1 MFYRSFAM
9 LAALVSFNGFSSVQ
23 LRIPEGVDL
32 LSVNMSEPITEGGL
46 FSSFKTTKLENGIN
60 QIAFQYKPSY
70 DVKDEV
76 RKVYS
81 DVIIAKFSAEN
92 ETLTLSV
99 PKFRSYKLAKESI
112 SPLQWELLNSHDQ
125 AVSVAED
132 VLQSDGIQWGRDYSE
147 EAKNYNIAGGIAS
160 VAVTYVTANQH
171 QQSVVNP
178 QLANKQHVVT
188 QNAADSTVLDIMKAT
203 YQKASSQDQEAF
215 KQWLLA
221 Q

>member
-9 LAALVSFNGFSSVQ
+9 LAALVSFNCFSSVQ
-23 LRIPEGVDL
+23 LRVPDSVDL
-32 LSVNMSEPITEGGL
+32 LSVNMSEPKTEGGL
-46 FSSFKTTKLENGIN
+46 FSSFKSVQLENGIT
-60 QIAFQYKPSY
+60 QIVFQYKPTY

-81 DVIIAKFSAEN
+81 DVIIASFSAEN

-99 PKFRSYKLAKESI
+99 PKYRNYKLAKESI

-125 AVSVAED
+125 VVSVAED
-132 VLQSDGIQWGRDYSE
+132 VLKSDGIQLGRDYSE

-178 QLANKQHVVT
+178 KLVNKQQAVT
-188 QNAADSTVLDIMKAT
+188 QNGTDSTVLDIMKAT
-203 YQKASSQDQEAF
+203 YQKASPKDQEAF
-215 KQWLLA
+215 KKWLLA

>member
-1 MFYRSFAM
+1 M
-9 LAALVSFNGFSSVQ
+9 LVALVSFNCFSSVQ
-23 LRIPEGVDL
+23 LRIPDGVDL
-32 LSVNMSEPITEGGL
+32 LSVNMNTPKTEGGL
-46 FSSFKTTKLENGIN
+46 FSGFRTIELENGIN
-60 QIAFQYKPSY
+60 QIVFQYKPTY

-81 DVIIAKFSAEN
+81 DVIIGSFSAEN

-112 SPLQWELLNSHDQ
+112 SPLKWQLLNSHDQ
-125 AVSVAED
+125 VVSVAED
-132 VLQSDGIQWGRDYSE
+132 VLQSDGVQLGRDYSE

-178 QLANKQHVVT
+178 KLVNKQQAVT
-188 QNAADSTVLDIMKAT
+188 QNGTDSTVLDIMKAT
-203 YQKASSQDQEAF
+203 YQKASPKDQEAF
-215 KQWLLA
+215 KKWLLA

>member
-1 MFYRSFAM
+1 M
-9 LAALVSFNGFSSVQ
+9 LAALVSFNCFSSVQ
-23 LRIPEGVDL
+23 LRVPDSVDL
-32 LSVNMSEPITEGGL
+32 LSVNMSEPKTEGGL
-46 FSSFKTTKLENGIN
+46 FSSFKSVQLENGIT
-60 QIAFQYKPSY
+60 QIVFQYKPTY

-81 DVIIAKFSAEN
+81 DVIIASFSAEN

-99 PKFRSYKLAKESI
+99 PKYRNYKLAKESI

-125 AVSVAED
+125 VVSVAED
-132 VLQSDGIQWGRDYSE
+132 VLKSDGIQLGRDYSE

-178 QLANKQHVVT
+178 KLVNKQQAVT
-188 QNAADSTVLDIMKAT
+188 QNGTDSTVLDIMKAT
-203 YQKASSQDQEAF
+203 YQKASPKDQEAF
-215 KQWLLA
+215 KKWLLA

>member
-9 LAALVSFNGFSSVQ
+9 LVALVSFNCFSSVQ
-23 LRIPEGVDL
+23 LRIPDGVDL
-32 LSVNMSEPITEGGL
+32 LSVNMNTPKTEGGL
-46 FSSFKTTKLENGIN
+46 FSGFRTIELENGIN
-60 QIAFQYKPSY
+60 QIVFQYKPTY

-81 DVIIAKFSAEN
+81 DVIIGSFSAEN

-112 SPLQWELLNSHDQ
+112 SPLKWQLLNSHDQ
-125 AVSVAED
+125 VVSVAED
-132 VLQSDGIQWGRDYSE
+132 VLQSDGVQLGRDYSE

-178 QLANKQHVVT
+178 KLVNKQQAVT
-188 QNAADSTVLDIMKAT
+188 QNGTDSTVLDIMKAT
-203 YQKASSQDQEAF
+203 YQKASPKDQEAF
-215 KQWLLA
+215 KKWLLA

>member
-1 MFYRSFAM
+1 M
-9 LAALVSFNGFSSVQ
+9 
-23 LRIPEGVDL
+23 
-32 LSVNMSEPITEGGL
+32 NMPKTEGGL
-46 FSSFKTTKLENGIN
+46 FSSFRTIELENGIN
-60 QIAFQYKPSY
+60 QIVFQYKPSY

-81 DVIIAKFSAEN
+81 DVIIASFSAEN

-112 SPLQWELLNSHDQ
+112 SPLQWELLNSHEQ
-125 AVSVAED
+125 VVSVAED
-132 VLQSDGIQWGRDYSE
+132 VLQSDGVQLGRDYSE

-171 QQSVVNP
+171 QQPVVSP
-178 QLANKQHVVT
+178 KLMNKQQAVT
-188 QNAADSTVLDIMKAT
+188 QNSSDSTVLDIMKAT
-203 YQKASSQDQEAF
+203 YQKASPKDQEAF
-215 KQWLLA
+215 KKWLLA

>member
-23 LRIPEGVDL
+23 LRIPDGVDL
-32 LSVNMSEPITEGGL
+32 LSANMNTPKTEGGL
-46 FSSFKTTKLENGIN
+46 FSSFRTIELENGIN
-60 QIAFQYKPSY
+60 QIVFQYKPSY

-81 DVIIAKFSAEN
+81 DVIIASFSAEN

-112 SPLQWELLNSHDQ
+112 SPLQWELLNSREQ
-125 AVSVAED
+125 VVSVAED
-132 VLQSDGIQWGRDYSE
+132 ILPSDGIQLGRDYSE
-147 EAKNYNIAGGIAS
+147 EAKSYNIAGGIAS

-171 QQSVVNP
+171 QQPVVSP
-178 QLANKQHVVT
+178 KLMNKQQAVT
-188 QNAADSTVLDIMKAT
+188 QNSADSTVLDIMKAT
-203 YQKASSQDQEAF
+203 YQKASPKDQEAF
-215 KQWLLA
+215 KKWLLA